1 MVFLCF
7 VFIMDRTDDYK
18 ILQMFGNEE
27 TRDKAFALLVSKY
40 SRPLYNQIRKILILH
55 EDTDDILQ
63 ETFIKIYSSLHTFR
77 GDSGLYTWLFRIAT
91 NQALNYYKKQK
102 QTYVFSALS
111 YEDKLIGSLYSD
123 EYFDGDELQ
132 LKLQK
137 AVLKLPVKQRVV
149 FNMKYFD
156 DMKYEQIARIL
167 DTSEGAL
174 KASYHH
180 AVKKIEKYLRED

>member
-1 MVFLCF
+1 MEKTS
-7 VFIMDRTDDYK
+7 DQQ

-77 GDSGLYTWLFRIAT
+77 GDSGLYTWLYRIAT

-111 YEDKLIGSLYSD
+111 YEDKLFGKLYSD

-137 AVLKLPVKQRVV
+137 AVLKLPVKQRLV

-156 DMKYEQIARIL
+156 DMKYEQIARVL